1 MILERKIQKQII
13 DYLKKDNWI
22 VVKTIRLNDSG
33 YPDIF
38 AFRNGK
44 TLFIEVKS
52 EKGVLSELQKHR
64 INQLHQQGFEV
75 LVSNS
80 FESFKTNYKH

>member
-1 MILERKIQKQII
+1 MILESKIQKQII

-64 INQLHQQGFEV
+64 INKLRQQGFDV

-80 FESFKTNYKH
+80 FELFKTNYKH

>member
-22 VVKTIRLNDSG
+22 VIKTIRLNDSG

-64 INQLHQQGFEV
+64 INKLQQQGFEV

>member
-1 MILERKIQKQII
+1 MILESKIQKQII

-64 INQLHQQGFEV
+64 INQLQQQCFEV

-80 FESFKTNYKH
+80 FELFKTNYKH

>member
-1 MILERKIQKQII
+1 MILESKIQKQII

-64 INQLHQQGFEV
+64 INKLQQQGFEV

>member
-1 MILERKIQKQII
+1 MILESKIQKQII

-64 INQLHQQGFEV
+64 INKLRQQGFDV

-80 FESFKTNYKH
+80 FELFKTNYKQ

>member
-1 MILERKIQKQII
+1 MILESKIQKQII
-13 DYLKKDNWI
+13 DYLEKDNWI

-64 INQLHQQGFEV
+64 INKLRQQGFDV